1 MARDSKK
8 QETAFERKLKEIE
21 QEKRRVQNEI
31 KSLSKAMKRG
41 EVPPSP
47 SVARTPPRQIPA
59 SGKPEEASP
68 AKESAGE
75 LFAWRKDKDAAQPQ
89 KAEAPRKSVGSPWG
103 AEKKRPISGDE
114 RFSNYFSA
122 GGFQSPLPARQ
133 ERSVQRNKAIFMIV
147 LVIVVGYIIVTVLL
161 R

>member
-1 MARDSKK
+1 MPRDSKK

-21 QEKRRVQNEI
+21 LEKRRVQNEI

-47 SVARTPPRQIPA
+47 SVTRMPPRHVPA
-59 SGKPEEASP
+59 SGKPEEESP

-75 LFAWRKDKDAAQPQ
+75 LFAWNKEKEAAHHP
-89 KAEAPRKSVGSPWG
+89 KTEAPGKSMGSPLV
-103 AEKKRPISGDE
+103 AEKKRPVYGDE

-122 GGFQSPLPARQ
+122 GGFKSPMPARQ

-147 LVIVVGYIIVTVLL
+147 LVILVGYIIFQVLL